1 MRELKIGTRGSMLA
15 LWQANHI
22 KDRLLELGIE
32 STLQIIKTKG
42 DKILDV
48 PLAKIGGKGL
58 FTKEL
63 EEQLLSGEIDLAVH
77 SLKDVPVELP
87 ESLTLAC
94 ITQRE
99 DVRDCLVSYHYPN
112 LLDLPESAKVGTT
125 SLRRSMQIKA
135 LRQDLCTLSL
145 RGNVQTRLSKLESGE
160 FHAIVL
166 ARAGLNRL
174 GITHIPYITPLST
187 DSMIPAM
194 GQAALGI
201 ECREDDYELIEALQQ
216 LHCERTALC
225 TQAEREFVRV
235 LDGGCQVPIGVYCE
249 IVDSS
254 THDSDGSDTQ
264 SDREDEQWEQ
274 DPTEQELQAQETPD
288 QACKAQDFVRIEAI
302 IGLPD
307 GSKILRESI
316 TEHASKA
323 NEAARALAHSLIA
336 QGAKDLLLQAQEFF
350 NAR

>member
-1 MRELKIGTRGSMLA
+1 MRELKIGTRGSALA

-32 STLQIIKTKG
+32 SSLQIIKTKG

-77 SLKDVPVELP
+77 SLKDVPVDLP

-160 FHAIVL
+160 FHAIIL
-166 ARAGLNRL
+166 AHAGLKRL

-201 ECREDDYELIEALQQ
+201 ECREDDYELVEALQQ
-216 LHCERTALC
+216 LHCQRTALC

-235 LDGGCQVPIGVYCE
+235 LEGGCQVPIGVYCE
-249 IVDSS
+249 KLDSS
-254 THDSDGSDTQ
+254 THDSSNESD
-264 SDREDEQWEQ
+264 EIDEQWEQ
-274 DPTEQELQAQETPD
+274 NPTNQEPQPKDSCNQATRR
-288 QACKAQDFVRIEAI
+288 QDFIRIEAI

-307 GSKILRESI
+307 GSKMLRESI

-336 QGAKDLLLQAQEFF
+336 QGAKDLLLQAQKFF
-350 NAR
+350 NNL